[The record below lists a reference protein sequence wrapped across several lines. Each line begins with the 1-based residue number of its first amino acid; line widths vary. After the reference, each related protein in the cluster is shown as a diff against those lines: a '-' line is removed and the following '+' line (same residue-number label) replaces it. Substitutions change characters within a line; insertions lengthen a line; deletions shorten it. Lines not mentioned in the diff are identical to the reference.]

1 MGAALELVFEGVA
14 KDYEGVAALKDVSL
28 TVAPGSYV
36 VLLGPSGSGKT
47 TLLSILGGFTAPSRG
62 RILLGGQDITH
73 LAPAKRPTATV
84 FQDYALFPHLGIAD
98 NVAFGLS
105 VRKLGKSDVAQRVDA
120 MLKLVGL
127 EGFGRRPIAA
137 ASGGQRQRIA
147 LARALVIEPSLLLLD
162 EPLGALDLSLRRQM
176 QEELR
181 RIQRLQACTFIHVTH
196 DQEEAMALADW
207 VVIMNHGRIEDMG
220 PPERVY
226 QSPRTRFAA
235 GFLGESTV
243 LDGVVRGHADGLLE
257 VQTPCGLLQVAG
269 SRAVGE
275 AVSIA
280 LRPEAVKLG
289 PAAPADLALG
299 HLRVQDTV
307 YQGSFVRVSGEASGV
322 QVLAKVSPHSL
333 HALGWPQLPNLPGGT
348 MVPIAAS
355 RSGLVLLE
363 D

>member
-1 MGAALELVFEGVA
+1 VSAAAELVFEGVA
-14 KDYEGVAALKDVSL
+14 KDYDGVAALQDVSL
-28 TVAPGSYV
+28 SIAPGSYV

-62 RILLGGQDITH
+62 RIVLGGQDITH
-73 LAPAKRPTATV
+73 MPPAKRPTATV
-84 FQDYALFPHLGIAD
+84 FQDYALFPHLSIAD

-105 VRKLGKSDVAQRVDA
+105 VRKLGKTETQQRVVA
-120 MLKLVGL
+120 ILKLVGL
-127 EGFGRRPIAA
+127 EGFGKRPIAA

-181 RIQRLQACTFIHVTH
+181 RIQRLQARTFIHVTH

-220 PPERVY
+220 PPQRVY
-226 QSPRTRFAA
+226 QAPRTRFAA
-235 GFLGESTV
+235 TFLGESTV
-243 LDGVVRGHADGLLE
+243 LSGVVRGNAGGMLDID
-257 VQTPCGLLQVAG
+257 TPCGRVHVAG
-269 SRAVGE
+269 SRSVGDT
-275 AVSIA
+275 VSVA

-289 PAAPADLALG
+289 STDARDQSLG
-299 HLRVQDTV
+299 PFCVRDTV
-307 YQGSFVRVSGEASGV
+307 YQGSFVRVNGEAAGGL
-322 QVLAKVSPHSL
+322 QVLAKVSPHNLQAQGL
-333 HALGWPQLPNLPGGT
+333 HPLEPGT
-348 MVPIAAS
+348 LVPMAVGPT
-355 RSGLVLLE
+355 GLVLLE